1 MCNHSF
7 SASLSILFLFV
18 VSVSGQAEVT
28 SSKSD
33 PPHEVHTLQIQGME
47 LKGEEIDYKIQQD
60 GQHQIS
66 LRGQAEMRIGVLAVE
81 ADFIQAAYTETK
93 DLVLDLKGQVSIV
106 SPLSQLRARSA
117 EAMFDLGAKSISLKG
132 NKKEPAQLS
141 RYIGSIVTQLD
152 ALEIQIQLSE
162 TENIRIKS
170 QGPIEISERKQTP
183 ADDFPVLQSIG
194 HDLLPNTLSP
204 SSGISAPQLSPVRGN
219 SFAIPVQEYPRKS
232 QLKN

>member
-183 ADDFPVLQSIG
+183 ADDFPVLPAISQNQF
-194 HDLLPNTLSP
+194 PETLFSP
-204 SSGISAPQLSPVRGN
+204 SELPGSQLPRVRGDSNSAP
-219 SFAIPVQEYPRKS
+219 VQPYLGGYPFTR
-232 QLKN
+232 